1 MKQTLFDV
9 TGMTCSACVS
19 NVEKAVKKLPGIT
32 RAEANLLGNSML
44 VEHDPNQTTM
54 EAVQAAIEAA
64 GYSATPRLPQGHGAA
79 PAPQKNGFDAS
90 KAIAAMK
97 RRAVVSFGFMVPLMY
112 LSMAPMMGL
121 PLPAS
126 LVGVENAIP
135 MAFTQLLLCLPVV
148 LVNSAYFR
156 GGFKALWHRSP
167 NMDSLVAVG
176 TSSALIYGIF
186 AIYHMGWALGAGN
199 HMVAAH
205 YLHDLYF
212 ESAGMILALITLG
225 KTLEAVGK
233 GRTGAAITALL
244 NLAPKTALRLRNGQE
259 ETIPVEGI
267 QPGDTLAVKPG
278 SRVPVDGIVLQGTSA
293 VDESALTGESVPV
306 EKAPGDTV
314 TGATVNTS
322 GYIVMQAK
330 RVGNDTTLAQ
340 IIALVEQAGAT
351 KAPIARLADAISGIF
366 VPVVMG
372 IAALT
377 FAGWLLAGSQVE
389 FALARAIAVLIISC
403 PCALGLATP
412 VAIMAGTGQGA
423 KNGILFKSAQALEG
437 FGKIHTMVLDKTGT
451 VTSGK
456 PVVTDILP
464 LASDEPTLLALA
476 AGVEAMSEHPLAKAI
491 VQEAATRNIAP
502 LQASGFTAL
511 SGLGLRAQTP
521 LGLCV
526 AGNLRLMNQQGI
538 NTAAAGTLP
547 TTLAEAGKTPLYF
560 ALNGSLAGIIA
571 VADKPK
577 PSSAAAIAALKQ
589 RGVHVVMLTG
599 DNAATAEAVRREVGI
614 DEAIADVL
622 PQDKDAQVQRFMT
635 QGHKTAMVGD
645 GINDAPAL
653 ARADVGVAIGAGAE
667 VAIESAEVV
676 LIKSDLWD
684 AVTAFDLSRATLKN
698 IKMNLFWAFFYNI
711 LGIPLAAG
719 LLYPAF
725 GLTLNPMFAAA
736 AMGLSS
742 VFVVTNALR
751 LNLFQKPV
759 PPQGVI
765 VQPAATLP
773 ASTQATTQ
781 GSVTTAQPA
790 PPAPLT
796 SRNSAPFPTMAA
808 VNAAK
813 TAEGTAE
820 ACPIPIAG
828 QAPGQTPFGQT
839 TLTPLNTVQTQPKDV
854 APEDAQWVMTVNGM
868 TCGHC
873 KARVEKALATLPG
886 VTATV
891 TLETK
896 QVHIAAPETTTAEA
910 LQTAVQE
917 AGYEVVTMEATQ
929 QTATAQWTMTVNGM
943 TCGHCKAR
951 VEKALA
957 TLPGVTAT
965 VTLET
970 KQVAV
975 TAPQNVDAA
984 TLEKTVT
991 DAGYEVIS
999 VID

>member
-1 MKQTLFDV
+1 MKQTIFDV

-44 VEHDPNQTTM
+44 VEHDPAQTTV
-54 EAVQAAIEAA
+54 ETVQAAIVAA
-64 GYSATPRLPQGHGAA
+64 GYNASPRQPKGHGATTA
-79 PAPQKNGFDAS
+79 PPKSGFDAS
-90 KAIAAMK
+90 QAIALMK
-97 RRAVVSFGFMVPLMY
+97 RRVAVSFGFMAPLMY
-112 LSMAPMMGL
+112 LSMGPMMGL

-135 MAFTQLLLCLPVV
+135 MALTQLLLCLPVV
-148 LVNSAYFR
+148 LVNNAYFR

-186 AIYHMGWALGAGN
+186 AMYHMGWALGAGN

-259 ETIPVEGI
+259 EIIPVEDI

-278 SRVPVDGIVLQGTSA
+278 SRVPVDGVVLQGTSA

-306 EKAPGDTV
+306 EKAPGDSV

-322 GYIVMQAK
+322 GYLVMQAK

-351 KAPIARLADAISGIF
+351 KAPIARLADTISGVF

-377 FAGWLLAGSQVE
+377 FAGWLLAGSGVE

-464 LASDEPTLLALA
+464 LASDETTLLALA

-491 VQEAATRNIAP
+491 VQEAAAKNITP

-511 SGLGLRAQTP
+511 SGLGLRAETP

-538 NTAAAGTLP
+538 ETTPAGNLP
-547 TTLAEAGKTPLYF
+547 ATLAEAGKTPLYF
-560 ALNGSLAGIIA
+560 ALNGNLAGIIA

-577 PSSAAAIAALKQ
+577 PSSAAAIAALKT

-614 DEAIADVL
+614 DAAIADVM
-622 PQDKDAQVQRFMT
+622 PQDKDAEVQRLMT
-635 QGHKTAMVGD
+635 SGHKTAMVGD

-684 AVTAFDLSRATLKN
+684 AVTAFDLSRTTLKN

-759 PPQGVI
+759 PPHGTMMQPVAQNQQRAQG
-765 VQPAATLP
+765 P
-773 ASTQATTQ
+773 
-781 GSVTTAQPA
+781 AQPA
-790 PPAPLT
+790 LRAA
-796 SRNSAPFPTMAA
+796 APFPTMAA
-808 VNAAK
+808 VNAAN
-813 TAEGTAE
+813 TAEGTTQ
-820 ACPIPIAG
+820 ACPIPTTGPAH
-828 QAPGQTPFGQT
+828 ALTPFEQT
-839 TLTPLNTVQTQPKDV
+839 TRTPLNTIQTQPKAV
-854 APEDAQWVMTVNGM
+854 TPEAAQWVMTVEGM

-873 KARVEKALATLPG
+873 KAQVEKALAALPG
-886 VTATV
+886 VAATV

-896 QVHIAAPETTTAEA
+896 QVHIAAPETTTAKA

-917 AGYEVVTMEATQ
+917 AGYEVTTMDATQ
-929 QTATAQWTMTVNGM
+929 TTSTAQWTMTVNGM

-951 VEKALA
+951 VEKTLA
-957 TLPGVTAT
+957 ALPGVTAS

-975 TAPQNVDAA
+975 TAPQSIDAA
-984 TLEKTVT
+984 TLEKTVV

-999 VID
+999 VTAA

>member
-1 MKQTLFDV
+1 MKQTIFNV

-44 VEHDPNQTTM
+44 VEHDPGQTTM
-54 EAVQAAIEAA
+54 EAVQAAITAA
-64 GYSATPRLPQGHGAA
+64 GYNAAPRLPQGQGAA
-79 PAPQKNGFDAS
+79 LAPQKNGFDATQ
-90 KAIAAMK
+90 AIASMK
-97 RRAVVSFGFMVPLMY
+97 RRAIVSFGFMVPLMY
-112 LSMAPMMGL
+112 LSMAPMVGL

-176 TSSALIYGIF
+176 TSSALVYGIF

-259 ETIPVEGI
+259 ETIPVEEI

-351 KAPIARLADAISGIF
+351 KAPIARLADAISGVF
-366 VPVVMG
+366 VPVVMV

-377 FAGWLLAGSQVE
+377 FAGWLLTGSEVE

-464 LASDEPTLLALA
+464 LASDENTLLALA
-476 AGVEAMSEHPLAKAI
+476 AGVESMSEHPLAKAI
-491 VQEAATRNIAP
+491 VQEAAARSITP

-511 SGLGLRAQTP
+511 SGLGLRAETP

-538 NTAAAGTLP
+538 DTAAAGTLP

-560 ALNGSLAGIIA
+560 ALNGRLAGIIA

-622 PQDKDAQVQRFMT
+622 PQDKDAQVQRLMA

-653 ARADVGVAIGAGAE
+653 ARAEVGVAIGAGAE
-667 VAIESAEVV
+667 VAIESAEGV

-751 LNLFQKPV
+751 LNLFKKPV
-759 PPQGVI
+759 PPHGAIAQPTATPQATAQVKTATP
-765 VQPAATLP
+765 QPAQSAAHKP
-773 ASTQATTQ
+773 A
-781 GSVTTAQPA
+781 
-790 PPAPLT
+790 L
-796 SRNSAPFPTMAA
+796 FPTMAA
-808 VNAAK
+808 VTAARTADNAV
-813 TAEGTAE
+813 E
-820 ACPIPIAG
+820 ACPIPTAG
-828 QAPGQTPFGQT
+828 QAPTHTPFGQT
-839 TLTPLNTVQTQPKDV
+839 TRTQLNTVQTQPKAV
-854 APEDAQWVMTVNGM
+854 MPEAAQWVMTVDGM

-873 KARVEKALATLPG
+873 KARVEKALAALPG
-886 VTATV
+886 VNATV
-891 TLETK
+891 TLESK

-910 LQTAVQE
+910 LQAAVQE
-917 AGYEVVTMEATQ
+917 AGYEVLTMETTQ
-929 QTATAQWTMTVNGM
+929 HPAKAQWTMTVNGM

-957 TLPGVTAT
+957 ALPSVTAT

-975 TAPQNVDAA
+975 TAPQEVDAA
-984 TLEKTVT
+984 TLESTVT
-991 DAGYEVIS
+991 EAGYEV
-999 VID
+999 VGVVAA

>member
-1 MKQTLFDV
+1 MKQTIFDI

-44 VEHDPNQTTM
+44 VEHDPAQTTV
-54 EAVQAAIEAA
+54 EAVQGAIEGA
-64 GYSATPRLPQGHGAA
+64 GYSAAPRSAQGQGAA
-79 PAPQKNGFDAS
+79 PAPQKSGFDAS
-90 KAIAAMK
+90 KAIATMK
-97 RRAVVSFGFMVPLMY
+97 RRAAISFGFVVPLMY
-112 LSMAPMMGL
+112 LSMGPMMGL

-135 MAFTQLLLCLPVV
+135 MAFSQLLLCLPVV

-186 AIYHMGWALGAGN
+186 AIYHIGWALGAGN

-233 GRTGAAITALL
+233 GRTGAAISALL

-259 ETIPVEGI
+259 ETIAVENI

-322 GYIVMQAK
+322 GYIVMEAK

-351 KAPIARLADAISGIF
+351 KAPIAHLADAISGVF

-377 FAGWLLAGSQVE
+377 FAGWLLAGSEVE

-437 FGKIHTMVLDKTGT
+437 FGKVQTMVLDKTGT

-476 AGVEAMSEHPLAKAI
+476 AGVEGMSEHPLAKAI
-491 VQEAATRNIAP
+491 VQEAAARNLTP
-502 LQASGFTAL
+502 LQASDFTAL
-511 SGLGLRAQTP
+511 SGLGLRAETP

-538 NTAAAGTLP
+538 DTAAAGTLP
-547 TTLAEAGKTPLYF
+547 TTLAQAGKTPLYF
-560 ALNGSLAGIIA
+560 ALNGSLTGIIA

-577 PSSAAAIAALKQ
+577 PSSAAAIAALKT

-614 DEAIADVL
+614 DEAIADVM
-622 PQDKDAQVQRFMT
+622 PQDKDAQVQRLMA

-759 PPQGVI
+759 PPHGAI
-765 VQPAATLP
+765 VQPAAKPQQSTLGTP
-773 ASTQATTQ
+773 Q
-781 GSVTTAQPA
+781 GSPTAQPA
-790 PPAPLT
+790 PRTP
-796 SRNSAPFPTMAA
+796 APFPTMAS
-808 VNAAK
+808 VNAAN
-813 TAEGTAE
+813 TAEGTTQ
-820 ACPIPIAG
+820 ACPIPTAG
-828 QAPGQTPFGQT
+828 PAPTNAPFGQT
-839 TLTPLNTVQTQPKDV
+839 TLAPMNTLLAQPKAV
-854 APEDAQWVMTVNGM
+854 TPEAAQWVMTVEGM

-873 KARVEKALATLPG
+873 KARVEKALGTLPG
-886 VTATV
+886 VSATV

-896 QVHIAAPETTTAEA
+896 QVHIAAPETTTAKA

-917 AGYEVVTMEATQ
+917 AGYEVLTMDATQ
-929 QTATAQWTMTVNGM
+929 TTSTAQWTMTVNGM

-951 VEKALA
+951 VEKALGA
-957 TLPGVTAT
+957 LPGVTAT

-975 TAPQNVDAA
+975 TAPHGVDAA
-984 TLEKTVT
+984 TLEKTVK
-991 DAGYEVIS
+991 DAGYEV
-999 VID
+999 VGVVAA

>member
-1 MKQTLFDV
+1 MKQTIFDV

-44 VEHDPNQTTM
+44 VEHDPTQTTV
-54 EAVQAAIEAA
+54 ETVQAAIEGA
-64 GYSATPRLPQGHGAA
+64 GYSAAPRLPQGQGTA

-90 KAIAAMK
+90 KAVAAMK
-97 RRAVVSFGFMVPLMY
+97 RRAAISFGFMVPLMY
-112 LSMAPMMGL
+112 LSMGPMMGL

-135 MAFTQLLLCLPVV
+135 MAFSQLLLCLPVV

-186 AIYHMGWALGAGN
+186 AIYHIGWALGAGN

-233 GRTGAAITALL
+233 GRTGAAISALL

-259 ETIPVEGI
+259 ETIAVEEI

-278 SRVPVDGIVLQGTSA
+278 SRVPVDGVVLQGTSA

-377 FAGWLLAGSQVE
+377 FAGWLLAGSEVE

-437 FGKIHTMVLDKTGT
+437 FGKIQTMVLDKTGT

-476 AGVEAMSEHPLAKAI
+476 AGVEGMSEHPLAKAI
-491 VQEAATRNIAP
+491 IQEAAARSITP
-502 LQASGFTAL
+502 VQASGFTAL
-511 SGLGLRAQTP
+511 SGLGLRAETP

-526 AGNLRLMNQQGI
+526 AGNLRLMTQQGI
-538 NTAAAGTLP
+538 DTAAAGSLP

-571 VADKPK
+571 VADRPK
-577 PSSAAAIAALKQ
+577 PSSAAAIAALKA

-614 DEAIADVL
+614 DEAIADVM
-622 PQDKDAQVQRFMT
+622 PQDKDAQVQRLMAH
-635 QGHKTAMVGD
+635 GHKTAMVGD

-719 LLYPAF
+719 LLYPMF

-759 PPQGVI
+759 PPQGAI
-765 VQPAATLP
+765 VQGDIAQP
-773 ASTQATTQ
+773 ATTPQ
-781 GSVTTAQPA
+781 AVAHNATQPGTTTAQPA
-790 PPAPLT
+790 QRTP
-796 SRNSAPFPTMAA
+796 APFPTMAA
-808 VNAAK
+808 VKAAN
-813 TAEGTAE
+813 TAERTTQ
-820 ACPIPIAG
+820 ACPIPTAG
-828 QAPGQTPFGQT
+828 SAPAITSFGQT
-839 TLTPLNTVQTQPKDV
+839 ALAPMNTLLAQPKAV
-854 APEDAQWVMTVNGM
+854 TPQAAQWVMTVEGM

-873 KARVEKALATLPG
+873 KARVEKALAALPG
-886 VTATV
+886 VSATV

-917 AGYEVVTMEATQ
+917 AGYEVLTMEATQ
-929 QTATAQWTMTVNGM
+929 NTGTAQWTMTVNGM

-957 TLPGVTAT
+957 TLPGVTAA

-975 TAPQNVDAA
+975 TAPQGVDAA
-984 TLEKTVT
+984 TLEKTVV
-991 DAGYEVIS
+991 DAGYEVVS
-999 VID
+999 VVH